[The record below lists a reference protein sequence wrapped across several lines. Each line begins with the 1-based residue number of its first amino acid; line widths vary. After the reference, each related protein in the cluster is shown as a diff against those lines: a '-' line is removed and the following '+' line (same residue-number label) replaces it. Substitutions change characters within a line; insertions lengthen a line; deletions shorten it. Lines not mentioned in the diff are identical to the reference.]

1 MSAVMEE
8 QMQSVDWDTYYAAH
22 RFGLVSAHGGRK
34 TTPVRE
40 TLADGACPLR
50 GQHIGEI
57 TEFVAVGGEVLSRKV
72 VACDATETWL
82 RRDLAADA
90 RAALADEAAA
100 GVRAIAKVLAWR
112 DRTDAENAAKRG
124 MTVEDYRKLRNAQGH
139 RSEMRSGR
147 NSIGM

>member
-1 MSAVMEE
+1 MEE

-22 RFGLVSAHGGRK
+22 RFGLIAAHGGRK
-34 TTPVRE
+34 CCPVRE
-40 TLADGACPLR
+40 TLADGGCPLR
-50 GQHIGEI
+50 GWHIGEI

-82 RRDLAADA
+82 RRDLADDA
-90 RAALADEAAA
+90 RVALADEAAA

-124 MTVEDYRKLRNAQGH
+124 MTVESYRRLRNAQGH

-147 NSIGM
+147 NSRGM